1 MVLCRMR
8 LTSYLPN
15 ESFQIYITYF
25 SKKNLGAKGLKIY
38 LFGSKANKLG
48 KYVIPHPQ
56 YLMLTLLQLNFSSSV
71 YSV

>member
-15 ESFQIYITYF
+15 ESFQIYVTYF
-25 SKKNLGAKGLKIY
+25 SKKILGVKGLKN

-71 YSV
+71 Y